1 MKNLLLL
8 TALVAITCAVAA
20 IGYKAGA
27 YAHETSVLVECG
39 RDNITHIDDAKIIC
53 VVIDHDQT

>member
-1 MKNLLLL
+1 MKSITILC
-8 TALVAITCAVAA
+8 ALAVAF
-20 IGYKAGA
+20 ICYKAGA
-27 YAHETSVLVECG
+27 HAHETSVLVECG

>member
-1 MKNLLLL
+1 MKNPLLLYA
-8 TALVAITCAVAA
+8 ALCALAA
-20 IGYKAGA
+20 ISYKAGA

-39 RDNITHIDDAKIIC
+39 RDNITRIDDAKIIC